1 MDQQQQ
7 RELEEGGGLFGAS
20 TASSLRASTSLGMGL
35 GLAASGSLLRAPPR
49 QEVRGVCRCWSN
61 RIEWKL

>member
-1 MDQQQQ
+1 MDQQQQQ
-7 RELEEGGGLFGAS
+7 RELEEGGGLFGASS

-49 QEVRGVCRCWSN
+49 QEVGFVESN
-61 RIEWKL
+61 GSCD